1 MTNLR
6 QWVGMLLLVT
16 FAGALAGCASF
27 GGRIHEIGP
36 NTYRITHSMGP
47 SSPVKGV
54 RQGVIDRATDKCA
67 KTGQS
72 YTKLREEMIPGRT
85 LDYTLFFQCNPAQ
98 PVNPSTR

>member
-1 MTNLR
+1 MNMFKYIVL
-6 QWVGMLLLVT
+6 
-16 FAGALAGCASF
+16 FAGVMTVSACSQF

-54 RQGVIDRATDKCA
+54 RQGVIDRATAKCE

-72 YTKLREEMIPGRT
+72 YAKLREEMTPGHT
-85 LDYTLFFQCNPAQ
+85 LDYTLFFQCSPQIRHNPA
-98 PVNPSTR
+98 